1 MNLAT
6 PLSILNSLQAILIL
20 QIFQIIKK
28 FQKIFL
34 IYLISI
40 PVVVS
45 RLNPTPSKVI
55 KIINNTKVE
64 SKMTPMHA
72 QSIFIYIYIKIHGS
86 QK

>member
-1 MNLAT
+1 MSR
-6 PLSILNSLQAILIL
+6 PCP
-20 QIFQIIKK
+20 II
-28 FQKIFL
+28 
-34 IYLISI
+34 
-40 PVVVS
+40 
-45 RLNPTPSKVI
+45 NPTPSKVS